1 MRRIVVSCLLAWLA
15 APASAQTMSGEAAV
29 GQRTAAALAEAINAG
44 DRGALRRLVDERY
57 APAYQADGSADARV
71 DELMWIREW
80 TGGIAVVSSERPEPG
95 RVVVRAEERRTGWVF
110 TLRVGIEAGPPHRIT
125 ALTVGPAEPPAPLA
139 QAPLSED
146 VVRREAERL
155 VAGLCRDDVF
165 SGAVLIARGEEVV
178 YEHACGLA
186 NKDFRVPNTTG
197 TRFNLASMNKMFTA
211 VAIAQLV
218 EAGRLSVE
226 DPLSRYLPEFP
237 SAQAASRLRIEHLL
251 THTGGLPSFLSTEWD
266 AASRTRF
273 RTIDDYL
280 PLVAGKPLGFDPASR
295 VAYSNTGFLVL
306 GKVIEVVTGQ
316 SYFDYVRERIF
327 RPAGME
333 ASCYCDLDEVNEGL
347 AVGYHRRIT
356 DDGVRF
362 TNNLYENVIR
372 GGPAGG
378 GFSTTR
384 DLLRFAGA
392 LWDGTLVTPA
402 TARLLTTPK
411 PQVHPDLSAYGYGF
425 IARRG
430 GRSFGHNGGFTGVS
444 VEMEGFRD
452 RGYTAIVLANY
463 GDIGGPVM
471 ERLRAILLRTP
482 ELPGFTP

>member
-1 MRRIVVSCLLAWLA
+1 MRVIAVSWLVAALAL
-15 APASAQTMSGEAAV
+15 PAGAQTSSGEAGV
-29 GQRTAAALAEAINAG
+29 ERQIAAALAEAVNAA
-44 DRGALRRLVDERY
+44 DRGALRRFVAERY
-57 APAYQADGSADARV
+57 APEYQADGSADARV
-71 DELMWIREW
+71 SELVQIREW
-80 TGGIAVVSSERPEPG
+80 TGGLAVISSERPEPEW
-95 RVVVRAEERRTGWVF
+95 VVVGVEERRTGWVS
-110 TLRVGIEAGPPHRIT
+110 TLRVGIEAQPPHRIT
-125 ALTVGPAEPPAPLA
+125 ALKVGPVEPPASLGA
-139 QAPLSED
+139 APLPVD
-146 VVRREAERL
+146 GVRREAERL

-165 SGAVLIARGEEVV
+165 SGAVLIARGQEVV

-186 NKDFRVPNTTG
+186 NKDFGVPNTTE

-218 EAGRLSVE
+218 EAGRLRMD
-226 DPLSRYLPEFP
+226 DPLSTYLPDFP

-251 THTGGLPSFLSTEWD
+251 THTGGLPSFFSDEWE
-266 AASRTRF
+266 AASPTRF
-273 RTIDDYL
+273 RTIDDHL
-280 PLVAGKPLGFDPASR
+280 PLVAGKPLHFEPASQ

-333 ASCYCDLDEVNEGL
+333 SSCYCDLDGVNEGL
-347 AVGYHRRIT
+347 AVGYTRRVT
-356 DDGVRF
+356 DEGVRF
-362 TNNLYENVIR
+362 SNYLYENPIR

-384 DLLRFAGA
+384 DLLRFARA
-392 LWDGTLVTPA
+392 LWDGTLVSPA

-411 PQVHPDLSAYGYGF
+411 TELHADLSSYGYGF

-430 GRSFGHNGGFTGVS
+430 GRSFGHNGGSTGVS

-452 RGYTAIVLANY
+452 RGYTAIVLSNY
-463 GDIGGPVM
+463 GAIGGPVM